1 MITNLQLVG
10 AYANFR
16 DPPPQG
22 GGGGHSIWAFKLF
35 KD

>member
-16 DPPPQG
+16 DPPPEG
-22 GGGGHSIWAFKLF
+22 GGGGGGGA
-35 KD
+35 